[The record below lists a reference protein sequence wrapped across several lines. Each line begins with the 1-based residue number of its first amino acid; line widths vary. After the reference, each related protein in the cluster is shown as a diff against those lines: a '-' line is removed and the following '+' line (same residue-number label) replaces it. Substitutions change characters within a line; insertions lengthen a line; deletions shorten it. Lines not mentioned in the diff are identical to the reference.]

1 MSFIKSLLLAIAAT
15 LFITYVLGVSVLD
28 LFDVDIYMGDQLV
41 EPLKTIG
48 FAALIAVVLVVV
60 ALAIVLTVFGSM
72 IFAGLLVIGGIG
84 LVAVGVFWPIIMIAL
99 VLWLVLRENPK
110 RTVHH

>member
-1 MSFIKSLLLAIAAT
+1 MSFFKSLLLAIAAT

-48 FAALIAVVLVVV
+48 FAAL
-60 ALAIVLTVFGSM
+60 
-72 IFAGLLVIGGIG
+72 
-84 LVAVGVFWPIIMIAL
+84 
-99 VLWLVLRENPK
+99 
-110 RTVHH
+110 